1 MSPFDAFGT
10 GAPSASENKW
20 SKRLQDGHSPDDI
33 GVAIGQGRVRPVEF
47 LIFDT
52 ATKRV
57 NDSLGI
63 NSLTRSPLRLCLA
76 ANNAHPMLHQI
87 SSSLPPCHRSLP
99 ARERLPA
106 MVLRHGSGNI
116 NRASGHKFSAA
127 SRFLEWR

>member
-1 MSPFDAFGT
+1 MSPFDNLGT

-20 SKRLQDGHSPDDI
+20 SKRLQDGQSPDDI

-52 ATKRV
+52 VTKRV

-76 ANNAHPMLHQI
+76 ANNAHPMLH
-87 SSSLPPCHRSLP
+87 
-99 ARERLPA
+99 
-106 MVLRHGSGNI
+106 
-116 NRASGHKFSAA
+116 
-127 SRFLEWR
+127 

>member
-1 MSPFDAFGT
+1 MARWNRDAESIYKLKEPTPRASFNNVSPFDALGT

-57 NDSLGI
+57 ND
-63 NSLTRSPLRLCLA
+63 
-76 ANNAHPMLHQI
+76 
-87 SSSLPPCHRSLP
+87 
-99 ARERLPA
+99 
-106 MVLRHGSGNI
+106 
-116 NRASGHKFSAA
+116 
-127 SRFLEWR
+127 